1 LNAVFL
7 CPNVPYPPLNG
18 GHHRSLRLLRS
29 LARFA
34 SVHVLALGDPGDER
48 TREASGAFASWGA
61 TLEVHRP
68 TGPGAPERDEGTER
82 RPDAAAHFRSPE
94 LEASLARR
102 IAAVPV
108 DVAHVEEVVM
118 AQYLDALPCPRVIDR
133 QKIDWAYH
141 EAMAEIVG
149 AGALDHLREAA
160 RFRWWESRLVG
171 AFDRILVPGA
181 GDARLL
187 EPLHGPG
194 LVECIPIG
202 IADDLAPP
210 HGARHV
216 DHVLLY
222 GALDYGPN
230 VEAQRWFFR
239 EVWPPLSAALPHLAA
254 CIVGSGW
261 PPLSAEPPPADPR
274 VQVRG
279 YVADIRGVLQGP
291 GALVVAVR
299 VGGGARTK
307 VLEALACG
315 MPVVST
321 AVGVENL
328 DLVPG
333 RDFLLA
339 ETAAEMI
346 EAVTRLARDPERAA
360 SLAREGAARAERFR
374 WSRIETRM
382 EQIYR
387 DAAAGAGAPARARS
401 AAAARTVA
409 WGPPAEITR
418 RYEQLTDVERARGLS
433 AARGALRRLRR
444 LAPIVRTE
452 SAALKLLD
460 RWCTPS
466 NATGLAG
473 RLRRGLGWVARRGRA
488 S

>member
-1 LNAVFL
+1 LNVVFL

-29 LARFA
+29 LSRFA
-34 SVHVLALGDPGDER
+34 SVHVLALGDPGDDR
-48 TREASGAFASWGA
+48 TREASGTFASWGA

-82 RPDAAAHFRSPE
+82 RPDAAAHFRSAE

-102 IAAVPV
+102 VAAVPV

-118 AQYLDALPCPRVIDR
+118 AQYLDALPGPRVIDR

-160 RFRWWESRLVG
+160 RFRWWERRLVG
-171 AFDRILVPGA
+171 AFDRILVPGE

-194 LVECIPIG
+194 LIDCVPIG
-202 IADDLAPP
+202 IADELAPP
-210 HGARHV
+210 PGPRHV

-230 VEAQRWFFR
+230 IQAQQWFFR
-239 EVWPPLSAALPHLAA
+239 EVWPSLSAAVPHLTAA
-254 CIVGSGW
+254 VVGSGR
-261 PPLSAEPPPADPR
+261 PPLRAEPPPADPR
-274 VQVRG
+274 VHVRG
-279 YVADIRGVLQGP
+279 YVADMQSVLQGS

-346 EAVTRLARDPERAA
+346 EAVTRLARDGELAT

-374 WSRIETRM
+374 WSRIEPRI

-387 DAAAGAGAPARARS
+387 DAAAGTGATARAHS

-418 RYEQLTDVERARGLS
+418 RYEELTDWERARGLS
-433 AARGALRRLRR
+433 AARSAARRLRR
-444 LAPIVRTE
+444 LPLVVRAE
-452 SAALKLLD
+452 SAAIRLLD
-460 RWCTPS
+460 RW
-466 NATGLAG
+466 
-473 RLRRGLGWVARRGRA
+473 WARRGAR
-488 S
+488 